1 MNGLECIFVCGLVIL
16 SSQLVTKAY
25 QYPRVASWRGPSLHR
40 EHVDKV
46 ACVSSTRY
54 RYRASTG
61 FLSRLHDSSADR
73 TSDSQSRGRSM
84 PRVGDVVIAQV
95 DAFSEDGTQD
105 SAADS
110 TVLLS
115 VHDSLQYCNLYAAFF
130 STLLALHGWCRSFWW
145 MANQ

>member
-1 MNGLECIFVCGLVIL
+1 MN
-16 SSQLVTKAY
+16 KA
-25 QYPRVASWRGPSLHR
+25 S
-40 EHVDKV
+40 
-46 ACVSSTRY
+46 CVSSTRC

-61 FLSRLHDSSADR
+61 FWSRLHDSSTDR

-95 DAFSEDGTQD
+95 DAFSDGSQD

-115 VHDSLQYCNLYAAFF
+115 VHGSLQYNCVCEIRLYL
-130 STLLALHGWCRSFWW
+130 TYHIWIIL
-145 MANQ
+145 